1 MPRSGEVVQARP
13 SALGLPLS
21 NPTRES
27 GVKFVAVRLGLPKLL
42 GRSVR
47 LLDRLATTKKATKV
61 TTGKRRSVVPSAP
74 EVKLSYATAGRDTLA
89 AIEEELA
96 APRPSAAEAPVIEIS
111 EAPAGRE
118 TLAAIAEE
126 LAEAMRPRQ
135 NTLPYADKISNA
147 PGARSPSRAPTPP
160 PTPSSKADDGPE
172 VTIGAESAP
181 LTPRLA
187 PDVLEIFELLT
198 FIIRGSAVGD
208 LSTDALRRRFV
219 AEHLLHRVPSG
230 SIDDV
235 ERVEVTPW
243 TAKGTMVM
251 RVWCR
256 G

>member
-1 MPRSGEVVQARP
+1 M
-13 SALGLPLS
+13 
-21 NPTRES
+21 
-27 GVKFVAVRLGLPKLL
+27 
-42 GRSVR
+42 
-47 LLDRLATTKKATKV
+47 
-61 TTGKRRSVVPSAP
+61 PSAP
-74 EVKLSYATAGRDTLA
+74 EVKLSYKAAGRDTMA

-96 APRPSAAEAPVIEIS
+96 APRVSAAEAPMIEIS

-126 LAEAMRPRQ
+126 LAESMRPRL

-147 PGARSPSRAPTPP
+147 PGARSPSRAPAPP
-160 PTPSSKADDGPE
+160 APRPASADDGPE
-172 VTIGAESAP
+172 VTVSVEPAP
-181 LTPRLA
+181 PTPRLA
-187 PDVLEIFELLT
+187 PEVLEIFELLT
-198 FIIRGSAVGD
+198 FIIRGSGVGD

-235 ERVEVTPW
+235 ERIEVTPW